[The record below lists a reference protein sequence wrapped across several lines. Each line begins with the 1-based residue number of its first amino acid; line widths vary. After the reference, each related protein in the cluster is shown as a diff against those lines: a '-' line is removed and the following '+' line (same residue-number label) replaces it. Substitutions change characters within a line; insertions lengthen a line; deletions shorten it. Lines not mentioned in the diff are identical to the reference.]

1 MKKKLYDQS
10 FHDWKVIPLKL
21 MDNTSDINFIFYSNL
36 DFDDSLLHSI
46 PHLYRTIFQP
56 WKITFLV
63 HLILQTVSNLNL
75 PGSIKMSELLTN
87 LFTLTIFL
95 KKKTKKMKNYQKR
108 V

>member
-1 MKKKLYDQS
+1 
-10 FHDWKVIPLKL
+10 